1 MPHLID
7 KVKNYVGD
15 DSELKPY
22 LPIIE
27 ENLNEKVSRI
37 INDPAQPRKTSYS
50 FKPQPTQ
57 VEEVKESAR
66 LCFDPMANWLILW
79 YFFVFQAIIF
89 YFTEVTIVLAYGS
102 IAWQA

>member
-1 MPHLID
+1 
-7 KVKNYVGD
+7 
-15 DSELKPY
+15 
-22 LPIIE
+22 
-27 ENLNEKVSRI
+27 
-37 INDPAQPRKTSYS
+37 
-50 FKPQPTQ
+50 

-89 YFTEVTIVLAYGS
+89 YFTEVTIVLTYGS